1 MTATQKLKT
10 NYNEIWIDD
19 EGFLMLKPTP
29 GVELDLE
36 EVKACFEAYKS
47 LGIGPD
53 NKVLEIIDARDGSMS
68 SEARTF
74 AAENGKDFFI
84 ASAIISDSLAVRMV
98 VNFFNTF
105 YSQVVPF
112 KMFANE
118 KDAREW
124 LRTFKK

>member
-1 MTATQKLKT
+1 MLAIKKIKT
-10 NYNEIWIDD
+10 NMNEIWIDD
-19 EGFLMLKPTP
+19 EGFLILKPKE
-29 GVELDLE
+29 GVELDLD